1 MIGNPEIF
9 REGNDA
15 QCDIRVSP
23 DFTKLSRLQKF
34 AQRPTQKPGTFVL
47 IQSLNFNLFWS
58 DSPKGRVVGA
68 ARIEALARKAV
79 MKDMPQFSAFRAIK
93 GQPAQGKI
101 AASFT
106 QELP

>member
-1 MIGNPEIF
+1 MMRSATSEFPLILRNCQGCKNLHSGL
-9 REGNDA
+9 R
-15 QCDIRVSP
+15 
-23 DFTKLSRLQKF
+23 
-34 AQRPTQKPGTFVL
+34 QKPGTFVL

-58 DSPKGRVVGA
+58 DSSKGRVVGA

-93 GQPAQGKI
+93 GQPAQGKT